1 MSTQNPTNPVAYTE
15 LHTNDPG
22 RARTFYGELF
32 GWKSE
37 EEANP
42 AGPYWMIQGV
52 LAGITAP
59 RDGVPPGWIPY
70 IEVDS
75 VTAATS
81 RARALGGGAPRLHR
95 HPPWN
100 VQRRSRSHRLRH
112 RVVAGGDL
120 KRGPRQANHVVR
132 STDDPTLTPGGPPVP
147 GDHPRRPAPGVGR
160 C

>member
-81 RARALGGGAPRLHR
+81 RARALGGEVLRDCIAI
-95 HPPWN
+95 PPGTF
-100 VQRRSRSHRLRH
+100 S
-112 RVVAGGDL
+112 
-120 KRGPRQANHVVR
+120 VVR
-132 STDDPTLTPGGPPVP
+132 DPTGCVIGLWQAAT
-147 GDHPRRPAPGVGR
+147 
-160 C
+160 